1 MIDNISCV
9 FGPKQLESIVPIV
22 TQYNNDESVTV
33 HDNDIRD
40 DIKINGYISKC
51 HHGNG
56 RSSTDRQF
64 LYFNGRPCDH
74 IKLNKTIN
82 EVYHMYNQQQYPF
95 VVMNINMSRNAVDVN
110 VTPDKRQVMVRHEEV
125 LLTIVKELLMTL
137 FDSMAR
143 QVQPSS
149 VVSCN
154 KRPSSSSSIEEV
166 PRTKQLRLMDLE
178 KFKSSSVQLPKP
190 GNRPATP
197 TLIPVDTPTRT
208 LVDVVSP
215 SCDSGIE
222 VEQTSGSS
230 PVICYDD
237 VVDL

>member
-1 MIDNISCV
+1 
-9 FGPKQLESIVPIV
+9 
-22 TQYNNDESVTV
+22 
-33 HDNDIRD
+33 
-40 DIKINGYISKC
+40 
-51 HHGNG
+51 
-56 RSSTDRQF
+56 
-64 LYFNGRPCDH
+64 
-74 IKLNKTIN
+74 
-82 EVYHMYNQQQYPF
+82 
-95 VVMNINMSRNAVDVN
+95 
-110 VTPDKRQVMVRHEEV
+110 
-125 LLTIVKELLMTL
+125 
-137 FDSMAR
+137 
-143 QVQPSS
+143 
-149 VVSCN
+149 
-154 KRPSSSSSIEEV
+154 
-166 PRTKQLRLMDLE
+166 MDLE